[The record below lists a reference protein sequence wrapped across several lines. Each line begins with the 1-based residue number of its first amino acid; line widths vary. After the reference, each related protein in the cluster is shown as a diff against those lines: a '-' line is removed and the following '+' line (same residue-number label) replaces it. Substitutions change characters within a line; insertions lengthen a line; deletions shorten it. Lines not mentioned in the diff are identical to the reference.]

1 MAYSRRTLSTGA
13 TGIPM
18 TQSQGV
24 PMNPVRRCLFPTLVL
39 PCLLLLAAARPA
51 AALVVHATARQ
62 VAVEPGHDLV
72 LDVVVTP
79 ADDEFLDS
87 ASLLV
92 EVTAEGGDGPLG
104 APYPPRVSPGE
115 NGALVLEWAA
125 PVRGGA
131 QTGRHELTVTAKA
144 ATVDG
149 TPLSA
154 TAPLSLEIAYGSG
167 WSSDRIQ
174 DFLDRRG
181 LPFFLMLVFGFG
193 LLMSLSP
200 CIYPMIPITL
210 AVIGARSQEKGALHG
225 LGLSVTYVLGM
236 ALVYAVLGALS
247 ASVFSGITALMQS
260 PAVVAPI
267 AVLLLVLA
275 FSMFGAFE
283 LQAPAFLRDRLA
295 GPGGGRGGLLGVFA
309 MGMVA
314 GLVASPCVGPF
325 LAALLVW
332 VATTGN
338 WVLGFFSLFTFGLGM
353 GLLLIGVG
361 TFPALLGSL
370 PRSGG
375 WMDTIKRA
383 MGLLLVVMAF
393 WFVRPGVVLPAP
405 VFYPLAGL
413 AAILTAVFMGAFDR
427 PREEWGWW
435 PRARMALGLVVFVTG
450 LWLLV
455 GSFLHHGF
463 LIPSPLIPAAEGMAP
478 TAMRAAVSSGSP
490 RATPAATAAAPAPAT
505 VGSVPWEVIATGPGA
520 KARLDAVRAAAR
532 EAGRPVLVDF
542 WATWCV
548 YCKKLDKTVW
558 NDPAVVAE
566 SARWATVKI
575 DATAT
580 DDQEMSAIK
589 EEFVVSGLPRV
600 VFIDSRGEILHARS
614 TGFVPAA
621 EMLALMQSVR

>member
-1 MAYSRRTLSTGA
+1 MHPSHRA
-13 TGIPM
+13 
-18 TQSQGV
+18 
-24 PMNPVRRCLFPTLVL
+24 LFPSATLA
-39 PCLLLLAAARPA
+39 CLLALAAAAPA
-51 AALVVHATARQ
+51 AALELSANARQ
-62 VAVEPGHDLV
+62 VTIEPGHDLV

-79 ADDEFLDS
+79 AADEFLDS
-87 ASLLV
+87 ASLQV
-92 EVTAEGGDGPLG
+92 AVTATGDKAPLG
-104 APYPPRVSPGE
+104 APYAPRSTPGE
-115 NGALVLEWAA
+115 NGALVVEWAA
-125 PVRGGA
+125 PLSAAAR
-131 QTGRHELTVTAKA
+131 TGRHELTVTATA
-144 ATVDG
+144 ATIDG

-154 TAPLSLEIAYGSG
+154 TAQVAIEVAYGSG
-167 WSSDRIQ
+167 WSANRIQ

-181 LPFFLMLVFGFG
+181 LPFFLALVFGFG
-193 LLMSLSP
+193 VLMSLSP

-225 LGLSVTYVLGM
+225 LGLSFTYVLGM

-260 PAVVAPI
+260 PWVVGPI

-295 GPGGGRGGLLGVFA
+295 GPGGSKGGLLGVFA

-332 VATTGN
+332 VATTGS
-338 WVLGFFSLFTFGLGM
+338 WVLGFVSLFTFGLGL

-375 WMDTIKRA
+375 WMDTIKRG

-393 WFVRPGVVLPAP
+393 WFVRPGIALPAS

-413 AAILTAVFMGAFDR
+413 AAIVTAVFMRAFDR
-427 PREEWGWW
+427 PREDWGWW
-435 PRARMALGLVVFVTG
+435 PRTRMALGLVVFVAG

-455 GSFLHHGF
+455 GSFLQHGF
-463 LIPSPLIPAAEGMAP
+463 LIPSPLAG
-478 TAMRAAVSSGSP
+478 AAVTPEAAAPAGGP
-490 RATPAATAAAPAPAT
+490 GRTPAAAAAPAPAAAPA
-505 VGSVPWEVIATGPGA
+505 GHVPWDVIATGAGA
-520 KARLDAVRAAAR
+520 KARLDAVRADAKA
-532 EAGRPVLVDF
+532 AGRPVLVDF

-548 YCKKLDKTVW
+548 YCKKLDKSVW

-575 DATAT
+575 DATAP
-580 DDQEMSAIK
+580 DDQEMAAIK
-589 EEFVVSGLPRV
+589 EEFGVTGLPRV

-621 EMLALMQSVR
+621 EMLALLQGVR

>member
-1 MAYSRRTLSTGA
+1 MS
-13 TGIPM
+13 
-18 TQSQGV
+18 
-24 PMNPVRRCLFPTLVL
+24 PVRRFLFPSRVL
-39 PCLLLLAAARPA
+39 PCLLLLAVARPA
-51 AALVVHATARQ
+51 AGLEVRATARQ
-62 VAVEPGHDLV
+62 GVVEPGHDLV
-72 LDVVVTP
+72 LDLVVMP
-79 ADDEFLDS
+79 AADEFLDS
-87 ASLLV
+87 ASLDV
-92 EVTAEGGDGPLG
+92 AVTAQGGALG
-104 APYPPRVSPGE
+104 APYPPRITPGE
-115 NGALVLEWAA
+115 NGALLLEWAA
-125 PVRGGA
+125 PVPGGA
-131 QTGRHELTVTAKA
+131 PTGHHEMTVTATA

-154 TAPLSLEIAYGSG
+154 TAPVSIEIAYGSG

-260 PAVVAPI
+260 PAVVGPI
-267 AVLLLVLA
+267 AVLLLALA

-361 TFPALLGSL
+361 TFPALLGTL

-463 LIPSPLIPAAEGMAP
+463 LIPSPLTQASEGTAPAAARV
-478 TAMRAAVSSGSP
+478 TVAAGSP
-490 RATPAATAAAPAPAT
+490 RATPAATVASAPVPAPA
-505 VGSVPWEVIATGPGA
+505 GHVPWEVIATGPGA

-548 YCKKLDKTVW
+548 YCKKLDKAVW
-558 NDPAVVAE
+558 NEPAVVAE

-589 EEFVVSGLPRV
+589 EEFGVSGLPRV

-621 EMLALMQSVR
+621 EMLALMQGVR

>member
-1 MAYSRRTLSTGA
+1 
-13 TGIPM
+13 
-18 TQSQGV
+18 
-24 PMNPVRRCLFPTLVL
+24 MNPVRRCLFPSIVL
-39 PCLLLLAAARPA
+39 PCLLLLAVARPA
-51 AALVVHATARQ
+51 AGLEVRATARQ
-62 VAVEPGHDLV
+62 GAVEPGHDLV

-79 ADDEFLDS
+79 ADDEFVDS
-87 ASLLV
+87 ASLGV
-92 EVTAEGGDGPLG
+92 EVTAPGGALG
-104 APYPPRVSPGE
+104 TPYPPRVTPGE
-115 NGALVLEWAA
+115 NGALLLEWAA
-125 PVRGGA
+125 PVPGDAR
-131 QTGRHELTVTAKA
+131 TGRHELTVTAKA
-144 ATVDG
+144 STVDG

-154 TAPLSLEIAYGSG
+154 TAPLSIEIAYGSG

-181 LPFFLMLVFGFG
+181 LPFFLLLVFGFG

-435 PRARMALGLVVFVTG
+435 PRTRMALGLAVFVTG

-455 GSFLHHGF
+455 GSFLHYGF
-463 LIPSPLIPAAEGMAP
+463 LIPSPLAPASGGTAP
-478 TAMRAAVSSGSP
+478 TAARMTVTAGSP
-490 RATPAATAAAPAPAT
+490 RSTPAAAATAPAPAPAPAT
-505 VGSVPWEVIATGPGA
+505 IGSVPWEVIATGPGA
-520 KARLDAVRAAAR
+520 KVRLDAVRAAAR

-558 NDPAVVAE
+558 NDPAIVAE

-580 DDQEMSAIK
+580 DDEEMSAIK

-614 TGFVPAA
+614 TGFVPAT
-621 EMLALMQSVR
+621 EMLALMQGVR

>member
-1 MAYSRRTLSTGA
+1 MY
-13 TGIPM
+13 
-18 TQSQGV
+18 
-24 PMNPVRRCLFPTLVL
+24 PVHRAPFPSLVL
-39 PCLLLLAAARPA
+39 TCLLLSAFARPA
-51 AALVVHATARQ
+51 AGLEVRATARQ
-62 VAVEPGHDLV
+62 IGIEPGHDLV

-79 ADDEFLDS
+79 AADEFLDS
-87 ASLLV
+87 ATV
-92 EVTAEGGDGPLG
+92 EVDVAAAGGGQLLG
-104 APYPPRVSPGE
+104 APYPPRVTPGE
-115 NGALVLEWAA
+115 NGAWLLEWAA
-125 PVRGGA
+125 PVPGDAR
-131 QTGRHELTVTAKA
+131 TGRHALTVTAKA
-144 ATVDG
+144 ATADG

-154 TAPLSLEIAYGSG
+154 EAPLEIEIAYGSG
-167 WSSDRIQ
+167 WSSNRIQ

-181 LPFFLMLVFGFG
+181 LPFFLLLVFGFG

-309 MGMVA
+309 MGLVA

-405 VFYPLAGL
+405 VYYPLAGL

-435 PRARMALGLVVFVTG
+435 PRTRLALGLVVFVTG

-455 GSFLHHGF
+455 GSFLHYGF
-463 LIPSPLIPAAEGMAP
+463 LIPSPLLPATAETVP
-478 TAMRAAVSSGSP
+478 TAPPVA
-490 RATPAATAAAPAPAT
+490 RATAGTSPSLAAAPAVTA
-505 VGSVPWEVIATGPGA
+505 GKVPWEVIATGPGA
-520 KARLDAVRAAAR
+520 RARLDVIRAAAR

-548 YCKKLDKTVW
+548 YCKKLDKAVW
-558 NDPAVVAE
+558 VDPAVVAE

-589 EEFVVSGLPRV
+589 EEFGVSGLPRV
-600 VFIDSRGEILHARS
+600 VFIDSRGEILRARS

-621 EMLALMQSVR
+621 EMLALMQGVR

>member
-1 MAYSRRTLSTGA
+1 MHPDRRA
-13 TGIPM
+13 
-18 TQSQGV
+18 
-24 PMNPVRRCLFPTLVL
+24 RFAL
-39 PCLLLLAAARPA
+39 PALTCLLLLAPALPA
-51 AALVVHATARQ
+51 AALEVRAGAREA
-62 VAVEPGHDLV
+62 AVEPGRDLV
-72 LDVVVTP
+72 LDVVVMP
-79 ADDEFLDS
+79 AADEFLDS
-87 ASLLV
+87 ASV
-92 EVTAEGGDGPLG
+92 AIAVAAADGGTPLG
-104 APYPPRVSPGE
+104 TPYPPRVIPGE
-115 NGALVLEWAA
+115 GGAVTVEWAA
-125 PVRGGA
+125 PVPPGTR
-131 QTGRHELTVTAKA
+131 TGTLALTVTATA

-149 TPLSA
+149 APLSA
-154 TAPLSLEIAYGSG
+154 SAPLAVEVAYGSG

-181 LPFFLMLVFGFG
+181 LPFFLALVFGFG
-193 LLMSLSP
+193 VLMSLSP

-225 LGLSVTYVLGM
+225 LGLSLTYVLGM

-260 PAVVAPI
+260 PWVVGPI
-267 AVLLLVLA
+267 ALLLLVLA

-295 GPGGGRGGLLGVFA
+295 GPGGGKGGLLGVFA

-332 VATTGN
+332 VATTGS

-361 TFPALLGSL
+361 TFPALLGTL

-375 WMDTIKRA
+375 WMDTVKRG

-393 WFVRPGVVLPAP
+393 WFVRPGIVLPAA
-405 VFYPLAGL
+405 VYYPLAGL
-413 AAILTAVFMGAFDR
+413 AAIITAVFMGAFDR
-427 PREEWGWW
+427 PQEGAGWW

-455 GSFLHHGF
+455 GSFLNHGF
-463 LIPSPLIPAAEGMAP
+463 LIRSPLLATTVSTPVADAGTTAPAPARATGRGAAPAAA
-478 TAMRAAVSSGSP
+478 
-490 RATPAATAAAPAPAT
+490 ATPAATPAK
-505 VGSVPWEVIATGPGA
+505 VPWEVIATGAGA
-520 KARLDAVRAAAR
+520 RVRLDAVRAAAKA
-532 EAGRPVLVDF
+532 EGRPVLVDF

-548 YCKKLDKTVW
+548 YCKKLDKSVW
-558 NDPAVVAE
+558 NDAAVVAE

-580 DDQEMSAIK
+580 DDQEMSGIK
-589 EEFVVSGLPRV
+589 EEFGVSGLPRV
-600 VFIDSRGEILHARS
+600 VFIDSRGEILHGRS

>member
-1 MAYSRRTLSTGA
+1 MHPDRRA
-13 TGIPM
+13 
-18 TQSQGV
+18 
-24 PMNPVRRCLFPTLVL
+24 RFAL
-39 PCLLLLAAARPA
+39 PALTCLLLLAPALPA
-51 AALVVHATARQ
+51 AALEVRAGAREA
-62 VAVEPGHDLV
+62 AVEPGRDLV
-72 LDVVVTP
+72 LDVVVMP
-79 ADDEFLDS
+79 AADEFLDS
-87 ASLLV
+87 ASV
-92 EVTAEGGDGPLG
+92 AIAVAAADGGTPLG
-104 APYPPRVSPGE
+104 TPYPPRVTPGE
-115 NGALVLEWAA
+115 GGAVTVEWAA
-125 PVRGGA
+125 PVPPGTR
-131 QTGRHELTVTAKA
+131 TGTLALTVTATA

-149 TPLSA
+149 APLSA
-154 TAPLSLEIAYGSG
+154 SAPLAVEVAYGSG

-181 LPFFLMLVFGFG
+181 LPFFLALVFGFG
-193 LLMSLSP
+193 VLMSLSP

-225 LGLSVTYVLGM
+225 LGLSLTYVLGM

-260 PAVVAPI
+260 PWVVGPI
-267 AVLLLVLA
+267 ALLLLVLA

-295 GPGGGRGGLLGVFA
+295 GPGGGKGGLLGVFA

-332 VATTGN
+332 VATTGS

-361 TFPALLGSL
+361 TFPALLGTL

-375 WMDTIKRA
+375 WMDTVKRG

-393 WFVRPGVVLPAP
+393 WFVRPGIVLPAA
-405 VFYPLAGL
+405 VYYPLAGL
-413 AAILTAVFMGAFDR
+413 AAIITAVFMGAFDR
-427 PREEWGWW
+427 PQEGAGWW

-455 GSFLHHGF
+455 GSFLNHGF
-463 LIPSPLIPAAEGMAP
+463 LIRSPLLATTVSTPVADAGTTAPAPARATGRGAAPAAA
-478 TAMRAAVSSGSP
+478 
-490 RATPAATAAAPAPAT
+490 ATPAATPAK
-505 VGSVPWEVIATGPGA
+505 VPWEVIATGAGA
-520 KARLDAVRAAAR
+520 RVRLDAVRAAAKA
-532 EAGRPVLVDF
+532 EGRPVLVDF

-548 YCKKLDKTVW
+548 YCKKLDKSVW
-558 NDPAVVAE
+558 NDAAVVAE

-580 DDQEMSAIK
+580 DDQEMSGIK
-589 EEFVVSGLPRV
+589 EEFGVSGLPRV
-600 VFIDSRGEILHARS
+600 VFIDSRGEILHGRS

>member
-1 MAYSRRTLSTGA
+1 MHPSHRA
-13 TGIPM
+13 
-18 TQSQGV
+18 
-24 PMNPVRRCLFPTLVL
+24 LFPSATLA
-39 PCLLLLAAARPA
+39 CLLALAAAAPA
-51 AALVVHATARQ
+51 AALELSATARQ
-62 VAVEPGHDLV
+62 VTIEPGHDLV

-79 ADDEFLDS
+79 AADEFLDS
-87 ASLLV
+87 ASLQV
-92 EVTAEGGDGPLG
+92 AVTAAGDKAPLG
-104 APYPPRVSPGE
+104 APYAPRSTPGE
-115 NGALVLEWAA
+115 NGALVVEWAA
-125 PVRGGA
+125 PLSAAAR
-131 QTGRHELTVTAKA
+131 TGRHELTVTATA
-144 ATVDG
+144 ATIDG

-154 TAPLSLEIAYGSG
+154 TAQVAIEVAYGSG
-167 WSSDRIQ
+167 WSANRIQ

-181 LPFFLMLVFGFG
+181 LPFFLALVFGFG
-193 LLMSLSP
+193 VLMSLSP

-225 LGLSVTYVLGM
+225 LGLSFTYVLGM

-260 PAVVAPI
+260 PWVVGPI

-295 GPGGGRGGLLGVFA
+295 GPGGSKGGLLGVFA

-332 VATTGN
+332 VATTGS
-338 WVLGFFSLFTFGLGM
+338 WVLGFVSLFTFGLGL

-375 WMDTIKRA
+375 WMDTIKRG

-393 WFVRPGVVLPAP
+393 WFVRPGIALPAS

-413 AAILTAVFMGAFDR
+413 AAIVTAVFMRAFDR
-427 PREEWGWW
+427 PREDWGWW
-435 PRARMALGLVVFVTG
+435 PRTRMALGLVVFVAG

-455 GSFLHHGF
+455 GSFLQHGF
-463 LIPSPLIPAAEGMAP
+463 LIPSPLAG
-478 TAMRAAVSSGSP
+478 AAVTTEAAAPAGGP
-490 RATPAATAAAPAPAT
+490 GRTPAAAAAPAPAAAPA
-505 VGSVPWEVIATGPGA
+505 GHVPWEVIATGAGA
-520 KARLDAVRAAAR
+520 KARLDAVRADAKA
-532 EAGRPVLVDF
+532 AGRPVLVDF

-548 YCKKLDKTVW
+548 YCKKLDKSVW

-575 DATAT
+575 DATAP
-580 DDQEMSAIK
+580 DDQEMAAIK
-589 EEFVVSGLPRV
+589 AEFGVTGLPRV

-621 EMLALMQSVR
+621 EMLALLQGVR

>member
-1 MAYSRRTLSTGA
+1 
-13 TGIPM
+13 
-18 TQSQGV
+18 
-24 PMNPVRRCLFPTLVL
+24 MNPARRVLFLLQALSCT
-39 PCLLLLAAARPA
+39 LLLVGAMPA
-51 AALVVHATARQ
+51 AALEVRASARQ
-62 VAVEPGHDLV
+62 ASVEPGRDLV

-79 ADDEFLDS
+79 APDEFLDS
-87 ASLLV
+87 AS
-92 EVTAEGGDGPLG
+92 VTVAVAAAGGAAPFG
-104 APYPPRVSPGE
+104 APYPPRVTPGE
-115 NGALVLEWAA
+115 AGALAIEWAA
-125 PVRGGA
+125 PVPAGTR
-131 QTGRHELTVTAKA
+131 TGRLELAVTASG

-149 TPLSA
+149 TPLLA
-154 TAPLSLEIAYGSG
+154 TSPLTVDVAYGSG

-181 LPFFLMLVFGFG
+181 LPFFLALVFGFG
-193 LLMSLSP
+193 VLMSLSP

-225 LGLSVTYVLGM
+225 LGLSFTYVLGM

-260 PAVVAPI
+260 PYVVGPI
-267 AVLLLVLA
+267 ALLLLVLA

-295 GPGGGRGGLLGVFA
+295 GPGGGKGGLLGVFA
-309 MGMVA
+309 MGMVS

-332 VATTGN
+332 VATTGS

-361 TFPALLGSL
+361 TFPALLGTL

-375 WMDTIKRA
+375 WMDTVKRG

-393 WFVRPGVVLPAP
+393 WFVRPGIVLPAA
-405 VFYPLAGL
+405 VYYPLAGL

-427 PREEWGWW
+427 PQEGWGWW

-455 GSFLHHGF
+455 GSFLNHGF
-463 LIPSPLIPAAEGMAP
+463 LIPSPLATKEATVEATMGAAARDGGATVVTSQAPGHDGTPAA
-478 TAMRAAVSSGSP
+478 AATS
-490 RATPAATAAAPAPAT
+490 ATPAGKVA
-505 VGSVPWEVIATGPGA
+505 WEVIATGAGA
-520 KARLDAVRAAAR
+520 RARLDAARTAAKA
-532 EAGRPVLVDF
+532 AGRPVLVDF

-548 YCKKLDKTVW
+548 YCKKLDKSVW
-558 NDPAVVAE
+558 NDPTVVAE
-566 SARWATVKI
+566 SSRWTTIKI

-580 DDQEMSAIK
+580 DDEEMSAIK
-589 EEFVVSGLPRV
+589 EEFGVSGLPRV
-600 VFIDSRGEILHARS
+600 VFIDSRGEILHGRS

-621 EMLALMQSVR
+621 EMLALMQGVR